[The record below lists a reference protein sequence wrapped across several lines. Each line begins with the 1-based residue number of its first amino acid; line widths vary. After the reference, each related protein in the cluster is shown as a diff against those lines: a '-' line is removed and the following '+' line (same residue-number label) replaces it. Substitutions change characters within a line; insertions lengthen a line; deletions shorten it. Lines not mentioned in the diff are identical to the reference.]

1 MATLRQ
7 TSSANTPRRPCMW
20 PKPIGRLTKSVLQS
34 FAPSVGKNTSMAREL
49 DSKRSVRNSRSPA
62 AARSTTRSRRPSAG
76 RSSAKSVSKSMSP
89 KSIGSTKRNARPKVK
104 RFAMVMDMISIANM
118 CLKKFVTRWE
128 KKIWSNRNLL
138 SICARHAMLYADDV
152 FSSDQAWKS
161 RNGTHKNT
169 TRFCHLSVTNGPEN
183 LPRKTSKLRATFG
196 FYYCGSFSNDSGF
209 KSCVM
214 LRFGISISR

>member
-104 RFAMVMDMISIANM
+104 RFAMVMDMINIANM

-128 KKIWSNRNLL
+128 KKYEAIGIFSQFAPDMLCYMQMMFL
-138 SICARHAMLYADDV
+138 APIKLEKAAMGHI
-152 FSSDQAWKS
+152 K
-161 RNGTHKNT
+161 
-169 TRFCHLSVTNGPEN
+169 TRPGSV
-183 LPRKTSKLRATFG
+183 
-196 FYYCGSFSNDSGF
+196 
-209 KSCVM
+209 
-214 LRFGISISR
+214 I